1 MRAGHG
7 QAEPWSLKMVE
18 IGNEDMLGGGCKTYA
33 DRFTAFY
40 NTISKAYPKLQIIAS
55 TNEPDCLP
63 KSLPKGVWV
72 DYHDY
77 NTPDGLVGQFNFFD
91 NLDRAVPYYVGEY
104 AQNKVEYPI
113 MKGSVAEAVFM
124 IGIERNSDLVKM
136 ASYAPLL
143 QLTNSTQ
150 WTVCLEHFPC
160 LIGY

>member
-7 QAEPWSLKMVE
+7 QADPWPLKMVE

-40 NTISKAYPKLQIIAS
+40 NAISKAYPKLQIVAS

-63 KSLPKGVWV
+63 KNLPKGVWV

-104 AQNKVEYPI
+104 AQNKVDYPI
-113 MKGSVAEAVFM
+113 MQGSVAEAVFM

-150 WTVCLEHFPC
+150 WTVCLENFQC
-160 LIGY
+160 DI